1 MCRILPVLTKT
12 VMIVFDLRAIDLMK
26 IWRGATTH
34 HSLLSLY
41 SLQSLPL
48 PAWQLC
54 NMITPDVRILELFLS
69 NISGKHFPHFNVTA
83 TACPWEYKMVVREGG
98 HPRQKPFYVGL
109 KPQNTL
115 AKTQHICKKKSEHI
129 WKANKH
135 IFKKK
140 IGTHLQTKSEHICKK
155 QKHICKKTRNTFA
168 KKCIIFA
175 VFLKSLKRRQ
185 TLAKLERRRM
195 NSQRSFARHIW
206 IVSQVTN
213 DHHACRCRGDNT
225 WMGEG
230 MGK

>member
-26 IWRGATTH
+26 IWRGATAH

-54 NMITPDVRILELFLS
+54 NMITPDMRILELFLS
-69 NISGKHFPHFNVTA
+69 NISGKHSPISMWQPRLAHGNTKWW
-83 TACPWEYKMVVREGG
+83 WEKGDIPDKSLFTSVWNLRT
-98 HPRQKPFYVGL
+98 HLQKPSTFA
-109 KPQNTL
+109 KKNRNIFEKQTNTF
-115 AKTQHICKKKSEHI
+115 S
-129 WKANKH
+129 
-135 IFKKK
+135 KK
-140 IGTHLQTKSEHICKK
+140 IGTHLQKKSEHICKK

>member
-1 MCRILPVLTKT
+1 MYRILPVLAKT

-48 PAWQLC
+48 QAWQLC
-54 NMITPDVRILELFLS
+54 NMITPDVRILNLFLS

-98 HPRQKPFYVGL
+98 TSPTKAFLRRSE
-109 KPQNTL
+109 T
-115 AKTQHICKKKSEHI
+115 SEHTC
-129 WKANKH
+129 KNP
-135 IFKKK
+135 
-140 IGTHLQTKSEHICKK
+140 EHICKK
-155 QKHICKKTRNTFA
+155 TEHTCKKQTHLQ
-168 KKCIIFA
+168 KKMLHIRCFPEITE
-175 VFLKSLKRRQ
+175 K
-185 TLAKLERRRM
+185 TPKLERMQM
-195 NSQRSFARHIW
+195 NSQRSFAGHIW

-213 DHHACRCRGDNT
+213 DPHACRCRGDNT

>member
-1 MCRILPVLTKT
+1 M
-12 VMIVFDLRAIDLMK
+12 
-26 IWRGATTH
+26 
-34 HSLLSLY
+34 
-41 SLQSLPL
+41 
-48 PAWQLC
+48 
-54 NMITPDVRILELFLS
+54 S

-115 AKTQHICKKKSEHI
+115 AKTQHICKK
-129 WKANKH
+129 NRN
-135 IFKKK
+135 IFEKQTNTFSKK
-140 IGTHLQTKSEHICKK
+140 KSEHICKK
-155 QKHICKKTRNTFA
+155 NRNIFAKNKNTFAKKTRNTFA